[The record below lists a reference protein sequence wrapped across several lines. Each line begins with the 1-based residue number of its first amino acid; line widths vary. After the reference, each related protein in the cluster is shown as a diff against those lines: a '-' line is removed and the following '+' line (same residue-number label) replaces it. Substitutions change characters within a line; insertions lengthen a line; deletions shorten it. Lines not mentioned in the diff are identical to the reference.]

1 LTEARQKGFAKASAH
16 GGNVHLLAQH
26 IAKALKPAAGPI
38 LYLAGDQVSA
48 DLHGLLTAHGFSV
61 EKVIVYTAEPEIPA
75 GMAAALREADGVL
88 LYSPRTARLFASAV
102 AGAGLDQAMQHVTCY
117 CLSPNVALALPV
129 NWTCKVAKRAD
140 EQGMLA
146 MLDRGRQSR

>member
-1 LTEARQKGFAKASAH
+1 
-16 GGNVHLLAQH
+16 VHLLAQH
-26 IAKALKPAAGPI
+26 IAKSLDPPAGPL

-48 DLHGLLTAHGFSV
+48 DLHGLLTAHGFTV
-61 EKVIVYTAEPEIPA
+61 DKIIVYTAEPETPA
-75 GMAAALREADGVL
+75 NLINALRSADGVL

-102 AGAGLDQAMQHVTCY
+102 AEAGLDQAMARIPCY

-129 NWTCKVAKRAD
+129 SWTCRVAKHAD

-146 MLDRGRQSR
+146 MLDRGSQSR